1 MAVLRR
7 VLTRTKAATQGGPA
21 DIRRFAIAVTGYC
34 EELKASVTSWHRTPQ
49 RNKLVGGSPTS
60 QHLKGMAV
68 DVVYD
73 GPIIKEYRQEVAD
86 SYGLRIWHE
95 PTHDHLSLKP

>member
-1 MAVLRR
+1 
-7 VLTRTKAATQGGPA
+7 
-21 DIRRFAIAVTGYC
+21 
-34 EELKASVTSWHRTPQ
+34 
-49 RNKLVGGSPTS
+49 
-60 QHLKGMAV
+60 MAV